1 MRSIT
6 VFMGRDYVPAIP
18 YASCIECGNGT
29 RSHVIREPIYEPYLQ
44 ETRVRFEGEEDG
56 DVPTV
61 QKWELSEDAEVMC
74 HKCWVALREKTFKQL
89 KRDGATWIESPLPN
103 SQRIKSF
110 LKRWQDFA
118 FDEEM
123 ADPEMNE
130 IVEQLKESIRR
141 AARGE

>member
-6 VFMGRDYVPAIP
+6 FSMGRDNLPSTP
-18 YASCIECGNGT
+18 YAKCIECGVGT
-29 RSHVIREPIYEPYLQ
+29 RSHIIRDPIYEPYLQ
-44 ETRVRFEGEEDG
+44 ETRIRFEGEDDG

-61 QKWELSEDAEVMC
+61 QKWELTEDAEVMC
-74 HKCWVALREKTFKQL
+74 HKCWVSLREKTFKQL
-89 KRDGATWIESPLPN
+89 KRDGGKWIESPLPN

-130 IVEQLKESIRR
+130 IVEQLKEAIRR
-141 AARGE
+141 SARGE

>member
-6 VFMGRDYVPAIP
+6 RFMGREYIPTVP

-44 ETRVRFEGEEDG
+44 ETRVRMEGETDE

-61 QKWELSEDAEVMC
+61 KKWELTEDAEVMC

-89 KRDGATWIESPLPN
+89 KRDSTSWIESPLPN

-123 ADPEMNE
+123 PDEEMNG
-130 IVEQLKESIRR
+130 IVEQLKDAIRR
-141 AARGE
+141 SARGE